1 MAAKKKKRRS
11 AAKNRPRAAAVR
23 TPEPNPPA
31 DGPVTG
37 HTDTFFGRLNVRPA
51 RIATVVAEAWTM
63 PSVVF
68 DRVMVGLL
76 TCAAV
81 AVGVLSAGFAPQ
93 RFFGEQIPVV
103 AVLVGLTNLVL
114 LWLASGF
121 SRGPGRVAPLIAWLL
136 TLMVAAMAGPG
147 RDEVLPLD
155 GTDILPTFLLVVVGA
170 GVPLVAL
177 WSGRLNTRQG

>member
-1 MAAKKKKRRS
+1 
-11 AAKNRPRAAAVR
+11 
-23 TPEPNPPA
+23 
-31 DGPVTG
+31 
-37 HTDTFFGRLNVRPA
+37 
-51 RIATVVAEAWTM
+51 M